1 MTIKEIKKVIDFL
14 KIDTKFDELD
24 IRAGNR
30 TLIVSDTKGTIFE
43 YIPDGF
49 NPGRGSSTSPAI
61 IVKNPFKK
69 LIFSFNA
76 IIDGTESV
84 YGR

>member
-14 KIDTKFDELD
+14 KIDTKFDELN
-24 IRAGNR
+24 ICAGNR

-61 IVKNPFKK
+61 VVKDPTKK
-69 LIFSFNA
+69 LILSFNA
-76 IIDGTESV
+76 IMDGMESV

>member
-1 MTIKEIKKVIDFL
+1 MTLKEIKKVIDFL

-30 TLIVSDTKGTIFE
+30 TLIVSDAKGTIFE

-61 IVKNPFKK
+61 LVKNSSKR

-76 IIDGTESV
+76 IMDGMESV

>member
-30 TLIVSDTKGTIFE
+30 TLIISDIEGVLFE
-43 YIPDGF
+43 YVPDGF
-49 NPGRGSSTSPAI
+49 NLGRGSSTSPAI
-61 IVKNPFKK
+61 IVKSPTKK

-76 IIDGTESV
+76 IMDGTGSI